1 MKVIEKLIH
10 DTLLALQ
17 FFTRLPIPNWFS
29 KDQDQTPKLNEAII
43 AFPIAGL
50 LIGVI
55 PAIVWYVASHF
66 LSPFL
71 AASLAVF
78 MGTLITGALH
88 EDGLADCA
96 DGLGATPDKERALEI
111 MRDST
116 IGTYGT
122 VALIFSFIFR
132 ISALASLS
140 IVNGLIAIL
149 LAHTIARAT
158 MSIAIHSAKY
168 IRPSGLGDAVSE
180 GAEKS
185 QFLITFATA
194 LLITI
199 LLSFSAG
206 IFGAFAAFALAMFTA
221 WAFLQFLKSRLGGYT
236 GDGLGAMEQIG
247 EITILITLAAFWL

>member
-1 MKVIEKLIH
+1 MKAIEKLIH
-10 DTLLALQ
+10 DTLLALR

-50 LIGVI
+50 LIGII
-55 PAIVWYVASHF
+55 PALVWYVTSQF

-78 MGTLITGALH
+78 LGTLITGALH

-96 DGLGATPDKERALEI
+96 DGLGATHNKKRALEI

-116 IGTYGT
+116 VGTYGA
-122 VALIFSFIFR
+122 VALIFSFAFR

-149 LAHTIARAT
+149 IAHAVARAT

-168 IRPSGLGDAVSE
+168 IRPSGLGDAVSD
-180 GAEKS
+180 GADKTD
-185 QFLITFATA
+185 FFVTIGTG
-194 LLITI
+194 LLIAI
-199 LLSFSAG
+199 LLSFGPG
-206 IFGAFAAFALAMFTA
+206 IFGAFAAVALAMFAA
-221 WAFLQFLKSRLGGYT
+221 WAFLQFLKSRLDGYT
-236 GDGLGAMEQIG
+236 GDGLGAMEQIA
-247 EITILITLAAFWL
+247 EITILITLAAFWT

>member
-1 MKVIEKLIH
+1 MKQIEKLIH
-10 DTLLALQ
+10 DTLLALR

-50 LIGVI
+50 LIGII
-55 PAIVWYVASHF
+55 PALVWYVTSQF

-71 AASLAVF
+71 AATLAVF

-96 DGLGATPDKERALEI
+96 DGLGATHEKERALEI

-122 VALIFSFIFR
+122 VALIFSFIIR

-140 IVNGLIAIL
+140 AMNGLIAIL
-149 LAHTIARAT
+149 IAHAVARAT

-168 IRPSGLGDAVSE
+168 IRASGLGDAVSE
-180 GAEKS
+180 GADKTD
-185 QFLITFATA
+185 FLITITA
-194 LLITI
+194 GLLITI
-199 LLSFSAG
+199 LPSFGAG
-206 IFGAFAAFALAMFTA
+206 ILGAFAAFVLAMFTA

-236 GDGLGAMEQIG
+236 GDGLGAMEQIA
-247 EITILITLAAFWL
+247 EITVLTTLAAFWI